1 MPTSTRPVPAPVRR
15 RPWPQKGVGAAEL
28 RHETPWQSLV
38 ARLRKG
44 SRDGRPPDFGEE
56 RYKKRN
62 TVERVFNTREHS
74 GAVAVRYD
82 KRGYVRL
89 GTATAAALVSRPRT

>member
-1 MPTSTRPVPAPVRR
+1 MPAPVRR

-38 ARLRKG
+38 ARRHKG

-62 TVERVFNTREHS
+62 TVERAFNTLEHS

-82 KRGYVRL
+82 RHRYVRL
-89 GTATAAALVSRPRT
+89 GPAIAAALVSRLRT